1 MNNLSK
7 RIITSIILIFILSIS
22 LFYNKYIWLFTLII
36 VSLVL
41 FIEFNDLVNK
51 IWKKNKNTIV
61 IVNIFSLLF
70 LVILIYVSVDE
81 HSELPLNL
89 LFIFLICIFSDTG
102 GYIIGNLFGGR
113 KLTKIS
119 PNKTISG
126 SIGSFVF
133 SLLPILMLFYLNEF
147 YDTKNYFSIG
157 ALKNYYYLIPVCLF
171 LSLICQLGDLF
182 ISYFKRK
189 AKVKNTGSI
198 LPGHGGLLDRIDG
211 VIFVLP
217 AAYLINKIFFLCL

>member
-70 LVILIYVSVDE
+70 LVILIYVSFDE

-157 ALKNYYYLIPVCLF
+157 ALKNYYYLIPICLF
-171 LSLICQLGDLF
+171 LSLICQMGDLF

>member
-7 RIITSIILIFILSIS
+7 RIITSTIILLIISIS
-22 LFYNKYIWLFTLII
+22 LFYDKHVWLFFLII
-36 VSLVL
+36 VSLIL
-41 FIEFNDLVNK
+41 FIEFNSLTKK
-51 IWKKNKNTIV
+51 IWKNKKNTIAS
-61 IVNIFSLLF
+61 INLISLIFLAIIIFISYDVYEKPPLG
-70 LVILIYVSVDE
+70 LV
-81 HSELPLNL
+81 
-89 LFIFLICIFSDTG
+89 FIFLICILSDTG
-102 GYIIGNLFGGR
+102 GYVIGNLIGGK

-126 SIGSFVF
+126 SIGSFIF
-133 SLLPILMLFYLNEF
+133 SL
-147 YDTKNYFSIG
+147 FSIIILWSYDNFTDDYNFLTNDF
-157 ALKNYYYLIPVCLF
+157 LKLIPTCLF

-189 AKVKNTGSI
+189 AKVNDTGSI

-217 AAYLINKIFFLCL
+217 SAYLLDKVFF